1 MTRIFYIC
9 ALGAFALVALATII
23 GLGLGD
29 LQATLREIQS
39 LQIEQEKLAGVGQ
52 GGPVAEHAGA
62 ELDRLAARS
71 KELREIE
78 PWARMHRLSGV
89 AAALVVVL
97 VYSIVV
103 TYFIGTSRWCKEVVD
118 AYRLEP
124 GLAREATQIKRR
136 AFAWALIGMLWAVG
150 LVALGAAAD
159 PATGRPGTSAW
170 VTPHLVAALATF
182 VWLAW
187 SFTALYGHILRQ
199 HAVIQQIM
207 NEVRLVRESRG
218 LEV

>member
-1 MTRIFYIC
+1 MTRIFYVC
-9 ALGAFALVALATII
+9 ALAAIALVALATIL
-23 GLGLGD
+23 GLSLGD

-52 GGPVAEHAGA
+52 GGSNA

-71 KELREIE
+71 TELREIE

-136 AFAWALIGMLWAVG
+136 AFAWALVGMLWAVG

-182 VWLAW
+182 AWLAW
-187 SFTALYGHILRQ
+187 SFTALYGQVLRQ

-207 NEVRLVRESRG
+207 SEVRLVRESRG